1 MSRSAS
7 SLTTRTT
14 SSVLVGKTTAPGV
27 ERAWFYE
34 TPPPL
39 PNQRAVPEEW
49 RELVRDVEKSGITD
63 GTRRADMF
71 KAWNAKFVGDPC
83 RHTYLCGAPGH
94 LFVYDPPRDADEADE
109 KRPPYR
115 FLPDATT
122 PIRLTTNAYGFRG
135 APVPFQHQPRT
146 VRIAFIGAS
155 TTVSSHYFPYS
166 YPEFIGNWLNLW
178 ATQRKLDL
186 KFEVLNAGR
195 ESITSTDNVNIVRE
209 EVLPL
214 KPDFVL
220 LQLYI
225 NDFETTQMRRP
236 RPHPL
241 ISDSAARGWGHSSVL
256 YDMVNSHWVQI
267 QEATGLAE
275 SYVQYLARNL
285 RDPNAPNAQLAF
297 GMLRQFI
304 ARAKAAGVPCGLV
317 LFPMTD
323 AMGPNGSGYP
333 VGFMHDRVRAI
344 GADAHVPCLDLLPAF
359 SSYKDPKTLWVSP
372 FDAHPNAIA
381 NRRAAMEMLRAF
393 GGSWQAH

>member
-1 MSRSAS
+1 MVWSERGVSRRIVRVLFRLVFALTVFATMLVAS
-7 SLTTRTT
+7 EYALRYWYRHVR
-14 SSVLVGKTTAPGV
+14 SSGNA
-27 ERAWFYE
+27 
-34 TPPPL
+34 
-39 PNQRAVPEEW
+39 
-49 RELVRDVEKSGITD
+49 
-63 GTRRADMF
+63 ADYF
-71 KAWNAKFVGDPC
+71 AAA
-83 RHTYLCGAPGH
+83 H
-94 LFVYDPPRDADEADE
+94 PPRVSNNS
-109 KRPPYR
+109 
-115 FLPDATT
+115 L
-122 PIRLTTNAYGFRG
+122 GFRDREPG
-135 APVPFQHQPRT
+135 PKDPQRY
-146 VRIAFIGAS
+146 RIAVIGDSFTWGQGIEAAERFS
-155 TTVSSHYFPYS
+155 
-166 YPEFIGNWLNLW
+166 NLLEGSLGP
-178 ATQRKLDL
+178 RY
-186 KFEVLNAGR
+186 EVLNFGVPGHDMPQHL
-195 ESITSTDNVNIVRE
+195 EVLE
-209 EVLPL
+209 QVLPL

-241 ISDSAARGWGHSSVL
+241 ISDSAARGWGRSSVL

-275 SYVQYLARNL
+275 SYVHYLDRNL
-285 RDPNAPNAQLAF
+285 RDPNAPNAQIAF